1 MVGSECRIGI
11 VDRFE
16 PFFSLV
22 VLDVQAAERIR
33 WQVLKDLMK
42 VGTVIAP
49 LPSPRPSGV
58 NLFLPMTIPR
68 LFSLFAFVVITALPA
83 LSQRPAGANGP
94 SIGRVYGRVLD
105 AATGKPAEFST
116 VAVFVSGNDS
126 LVGGTIVHTN
136 GDFSVAKVPLGT
148 LRVVISFIGYD
159 PHVEEV
165 TLSRTRMEVDLGNI
179 SLKADAKLLQEV
191 EITGRSSQVVMQV
204 DRRVFN
210 VERDLSTRGGT
221 GVDVMR
227 NIPGLSVD
235 VEGNVEMRGSSPQI
249 LIDGRPSAMT
259 LEQIPSED
267 IERIEVIT
275 NPSVAFDASSTGGII
290 NVVLKKNTKPGYF
303 GQLQAGVG
311 TNDRYQASG
320 NITVK
325 EGKVGVNLS
334 YNYNT
339 SNNLT
344 KGSTRR
350 TDLLNGAPTSTFEQ
364 NSDNNSDFSMNG
376 GRLGV
381 DWDVSNRNTL
391 SLSQSVR
398 MMSHG
403 GSDSQTFRSNT
414 AGGELISRGEQA
426 NESLSDNLSANTQLM
441 FRRRSPK
448 EGKEW
453 TADVNYS
460 HWQRESNSS
469 FRTST
474 FGNTGEQFTSS
485 PRRQDN
491 LGGAFVN
498 SIRAQFDAVDPFN
511 DRTKLEWGVMSS
523 FGLDNTWLFV
533 SNTSPLLGAYIPD
546 TSQSNDLYITD
557 MVNAAYINLSRKLS
571 ESWSV
576 QGGLRVEQTY
586 FNAELEGKN
595 RSIGYQYP
603 DGIDNL
609 AKSIFPAF
617 YVVRRWKDSTRE
629 LQVNFSRKIQ
639 RPRFW
644 QITPF
649 IQIADSRNIRIGNP
663 ALAPEMRNMAEVNHL
678 LPFQEGKGSWL
689 SSVFARY
696 EEDVITSVAY
706 PLEEDPD
713 VLLNTWVNGRG
724 AFEYGWENTLRVE
737 PLKGLITTL
746 SGTMEYSQVELRST
760 GTMQSISNRGL
771 NWDTKLLVSY
781 ELPKKWALQVN
792 GNYRSPRIIPQGR
805 RISNYGADASISK
818 EINKQW
824 SVVLNVND
832 IFNTRR
838 WGSEYDTPQFT
849 QIDSRRR
856 EMRNARITVTW
867 KFGERDASFFRKRA
881 TGGTEPSLRGGG
893 GSEE

>member
-1 MVGSECRIGI
+1 MILS
-11 VDRFE
+11 
-16 PFFSLV
+16 
-22 VLDVQAAERIR
+22 
-33 WQVLKDLMK
+33 
-42 VGTVIAP
+42 
-49 LPSPRPSGV
+49 RP
-58 NLFLPMTIPR
+58 
-68 LFSLFAFVVITALPA
+68 FSLFVFVVITAFPA
-83 LSQRPAGANGP
+83 LAQRPAGANGP
-94 SIGRVYGRVLD
+94 SVGRVYGRVLD
-105 AATGKPAEFST
+105 SATGKPAEFST
-116 VAVFVSGNDS
+116 VAIFVSRNDS
-126 LVGGTIVHTN
+126 LVGGTIVQGN
-136 GDFSVAKVPLGT
+136 GDFSVTKVPLGT
-148 LRVVISFIGYD
+148 LRVEISFIGYEA
-159 PHVEEV
+159 HVEEV

-221 GVDVMR
+221 GVDVMK

-249 LIDGRPSAMT
+249 LIDGRPSAIT

-290 NVVLKKNTKPGYF
+290 NVILKKNTKPGYF

-339 SNNLT
+339 SDNLT
-344 KGSTRR
+344 KGRTQR
-350 TDLLNGAPTSTFEQ
+350 TDLLNGAATSTFEQ
-364 NSDNNSDFSMNG
+364 NGENDTQFSMNG
-376 GRLGV
+376 GRLGL
-381 DWDVSNRNTL
+381 DWDVSNRNSL
-391 SLSQSVR
+391 SFSQSVR

-403 GSDSQTFRSNT
+403 GNELQTFRSNT
-414 AGGELISRGEQA
+414 AGGELISNGEQA

-441 FRRRSPK
+441 FRRKSPK

-469 FRTST
+469 FTTST
-474 FGNTGEQFTSS
+474 FGNTGEQFTNS

-498 SIRAQFDAVDPFN
+498 SIRAQFDAVDPLN
-511 DRTKLEWGVMSS
+511 ERTKLEWGAMSS
-523 FGLDNTWLFV
+523 FSLDNTWLFV
-533 SNTSPLLGAYIPD
+533 SQTSPLLGSYIPD
-546 TSQSNDLYITD
+546 TSQTNDLYITD
-557 MVNAAYINLSRKLS
+557 MVNAAYFNVSRKLNDT
-571 ESWSV
+571 WSI
-576 QGGLRVEQTY
+576 QGGLRLEQTY
-586 FNAELEGKN
+586 FNADLEGKN
-595 RSIGYQYP
+595 RSIGYKYP

-678 LPFQEGKGSWL
+678 LPFQKGKGSWL

-696 EEDVITSVAY
+696 EEDVITNVAY

-737 PLKGLITTL
+737 PLKGLVTTL
-746 SGTMEYSQVELRST
+746 SGTLEYTTVQLR
-760 GTMQSISNRGL
+760 GMGDISNRGL
-771 NWDTKLLVSY
+771 NWDTKLLASY

-792 GNYRSPRIIPQGR
+792 GNYRSPRIIPQGT
-805 RISNYGADASISK
+805 RISNYGADASVSK

-824 SVVLNVND
+824 SLVLSVND
-832 IFNTRR
+832 MFNTRR
-838 WGSEYDTPQFT
+838 WGSEYDTPFFIQS
-849 QIDSRRR
+849 DSRRR
-856 EMRNARITVTW
+856 EMRNARLTVTW
-867 KFGERDASFFRKRA
+867 KFGERDASIFRRRP